1 MMRQQEMS
9 KLKSWRVNER
19 VYVVDEKSHEEP
31 LWATLVDIEPDL
43 EGFSLMWDHNG
54 SVGRQALEDI
64 DCFEAERFISP
75 RRAA

>member
-1 MMRQQEMS
+1 MRQQEMS

-64 DCFEAERFISP
+64 DCFESERFISP

>member
-1 MMRQQEMS
+1 MRQQEMS

-64 DCFEAERFISP
+64 DCFEAERFFSP

>member
-1 MMRQQEMS
+1 MRQQEMS

-64 DCFEAERFISP
+64 DCFEAERFFSP
-75 RRAA
+75 CRAA

>member
-1 MMRQQEMS
+1 MRQQQMS

-43 EGFSLMWDHNG
+43 EGFSLKWDHNG
-54 SVGRQALEDI
+54 SVGRHALEDI
-64 DCFEAERFISP
+64 GCFEAERLISP

>member
-1 MMRQQEMS
+1 MRQQEMS

>member
-1 MMRQQEMS
+1 MRQQEMS

-75 RRAA
+75 RPEA